1 MDELT
6 DLTLPQNNPAVLRS
20 TNSII
25 LEHHGRATVGL
36 VLGAGGI
43 RGCAHAGAL
52 QVLDEAGIT
61 PDLVV
66 GASVGAMFGLA
77 LAAGVP
83 RARMAQV
90 IGQSTSFDMA
100 RFYFTGRLRSDRRNP
115 IARLLHEA
123 GDGKTFDDLELPF
136 AVLAT
141 DMETGA
147 PTVLRSGPVLRAVEA
162 SIALPFVA
170 RPVAIDGR
178 FYVDGGLFDTAP
190 VGIARSLGAD
200 RVITICLGH
209 NYQAPRFLRQRPWT
223 QPALERLGRTDTL
236 TAARIT
242 DQLRFGCRL
251 FGASFSPPLPATDA
265 DVAIWP
271 EFGRVGPNS
280 MVGAQFCYEQGVRA
294 TREALP
300 LITSI
305 LEAGERPA

>member
-1 MDELT
+1 MDNATAPTSFHPSVQIANLAPSG
-6 DLTLPQNNPAVLRS
+6 DKKS
-20 TNSII
+20 TS
-25 LEHHGRATVGL
+25 HHGSPATLGL

-52 QVLDEAGIT
+52 LVLDEAGIR

-77 LAAGVP
+77 LAAGMP
-83 RARMAQV
+83 AQQMAHV
-90 IGQSTSFDMA
+90 IGEAGSLDIA
-100 RFYFTGRLRSDRRNP
+100 RFYFGGRLRTDRRNP

-141 DMETGA
+141 DMETGI
-147 PTVLRSGPVLRAVEA
+147 PTPITSGPVLRAIEA

-170 RPVAIDGR
+170 RPVPIDGR

-190 VGIARSLGAD
+190 VGVARSLGAD
-200 RVITICLGH
+200 RVITVCLGY
-209 NYQAPRFLRQRPWT
+209 NYLAPRFVRRRPWT
-223 QPALERLGRTDTL
+223 QPVLQRLGRTSAPP
-236 TAARIT
+236 TASLRH
-242 DQLRFGCRL
+242 QFRFGCRL
-251 FGASFSPPLPATDA
+251 FAASFDPPLPATDA

-280 MVGAQFCYEQGVRA
+280 MVGAQFCYGQGIKA
-294 TREALP
+294 TREA
-300 LITSI
+300 I
-305 LEAGERPA
+305 PAIASVLD